1 MTAAAPA
8 TRHQAAASSS
18 PSTLH
23 QLINPSAYVRR
34 VIIACFVTWIIGVGG
49 TWWWT
54 TTSVERLSLPLSGV
68 RDLVVDL
75 VSVQARQRRVRKKS
89 ESILGPICRR
99 CASSDAQLK
108 TAHLADTYSSAGLR
122 VACYSPHRFQ
132 IHQDNRLGVD
142 IHLELLESSPSSSDG
157 AQGSRSRS
165 DALVRKQRW
174 AESINRS
181 SGGSRPGSAKNTAWE
196 VVAAPPHQV
205 VDAQETQNRPSRP
218 NATLV
223 IDTRPC
229 SDQQA
234 PGNGLEC
241 ANGKAGRPYLRERI
255 ASKPGQARDTLV
267 VPFPEGRL
275 DGESIRFL
283 GAAALLDQ
291 QSLRCSHWHELGLPT
306 ACYGSDDVLLSSAIL
321 TTHSPGSSEAL
332 RAIADIL
339 ASLDALVPPPSP
351 LGSADGLFAL
361 PARAIPSSN
370 RSGNVTLSF
379 VLLNEDAS
387 MAVGEGEAD
396 ALSGPGS
403 VTDWEIERALDGEC
417 GKQTHGT
424 RRIAAERSSFLS
436 AFLEPHLSPLRAL
449 HDFRIESQVLHHA
462 PLKFKPARDE
472 AGKRWIVLDDQ
483 MKRFVNQEQWS
494 LGERLIA

>member
-1 MTAAAPA
+1 MTNAVPA
-8 TRHQAAASSS
+8 TWHQAAASSS

-34 VIIACFVTWIIGVGG
+34 VIIACFVTWILGVGG

-75 VSVQARQRRVRKKS
+75 VSVQARQMQLRKKS
-89 ESILGPICRR
+89 ESALRPTRQR
-99 CASSDAQLK
+99 CAFCYAQLK
-108 TAHLADTYSSAGLR
+108 TELRADTHSSAGR
-122 VACYSPHRFQ
+122 CVACYSPYRFQ
-132 IHQDNRLGVD
+132 IHQDNRLGID
-142 IHLELLESSPSSSDG
+142 IHLELLESSPGSSDG

-181 SGGSRPGSAKNTAWE
+181 SGGPRPGAAKNTAWDV
-196 VVAAPPHQV
+196 VVAQPKQAA
-205 VDAQETQNRPSRP
+205 DAREVLSAKETQNRPSRSTT
-218 NATLV
+218 TLV

-229 SDQQA
+229 SEPRGPDD
-234 PGNGLEC
+234 GLEC
-241 ANGKAGRPYLRERI
+241 TNGKAGRPYLRERI
-255 ASKPGQARDTLV
+255 ASKPGQARDALV

-387 MAVGEGEAD
+387 MAVGDGEAD
-396 ALSGPGS
+396 AISGPGS
-403 VTDWEIERALDGEC
+403 VVDWEIDRALDGER
-417 GKQTHGT
+417 GRQTHGLQ
-424 RRIAAERSSFLS
+424 RMNG
-436 AFLEPHLSPLRAL
+436 
-449 HDFRIESQVLHHA
+449 D
-462 PLKFKPARDE
+462 
-472 AGKRWIVLDDQ
+472 
-483 MKRFVNQEQWS
+483 
-494 LGERLIA
+494 